1 MQGCPLS
8 PATGHRELQDAAS
21 VSIRRLLQRAL
32 QKSRLRQFA
41 YTGYESV
48 VTILQGD
55 STQRWVKD
63 LDVMLGAES
72 AVLILDDTEG
82 VWPRH
87 AANLVH
93 VSAQMGA

>member
-1 MQGCPLS
+1 MHACWVLHLHSRACQ
-8 PATGHRELQDAAS
+8 AVGHVWRHLGDTWVSYKAQPGAS
-21 VSIRRLLQRAL
+21 
-32 QKSRLRQFA
+32 
-41 YTGYESV
+41 
-48 VTILQGD
+48 QGD

-87 AANLVH
+87 SANLLQARVQLRNQH
-93 VSAQMGA
+93 HE

>member
-1 MQGCPLS
+1 MMS
-8 PATGHRELQDAAS
+8 
-21 VSIRRLLQRAL
+21 
-32 QKSRLRQFA
+32 
-41 YTGYESV
+41 
-48 VTILQGD
+48 QGD

-93 VSAQMGA
+93 VRASTVK